1 MQQAESTLG
10 GYRPTRLQRW
20 RMGVTDWYGRTAAR
34 PWFDRALVAVF
45 ATLGVLGLIA
55 TGFTLADRAQLD
67 LGTADWLHLISSV
80 GSAVLIVVGLFALR
94 HSRLQAYRWF
104 ARAVLVDL
112 LLTEVFAFFVSPGW
126 GVLVV
131 FIDLLLLVSL
141 RFAIAREQA

>member
-1 MQQAESTLG
+1 MVVA
-10 GYRPTRLQRW
+10 
-20 RMGVTDWYGRTAAR
+20 RTSGA
-34 PWFDRALVAVF
+34 
-45 ATLGVLGLIA
+45 GLIE
-55 TGFTLADRAQLD
+55 TFL
-67 LGTADWLHLISSV
+67 
-80 GSAVLIVVGLFALR
+80 VVLFALR